1 MRPRFVQSTSLIFLL
16 FFPPLEMVVC
26 HRSFFSPSRERPSR
40 TSANYDYLQLEISKG
55 RKRRKEG
62 GVDSSFPRV
71 FESIS
76 KEKNCSLSIDCFFL
90 LWNFYSF
97 TISNEEYDPNLM
109 IASTR
114 RQRVKGLVVRTASRD
129 DRVDRSAERRLAW
142 LDRRIGGV

>member
-55 RKRRKEG
+55 RKRRKE
-62 GVDSSFPRV
+62 VDSPFPRV

-76 KEKNCSLSIDCFFL
+76 KEGYFNPLQNFEKNLSLDL
-90 LWNFYSF
+90 LLSSLELLFIHNFQ
-97 TISNEEYDPNLM
+97 
-109 IASTR
+109 
-114 RQRVKGLVVRTASRD
+114 QR
-129 DRVDRSAERRLAW
+129 
-142 LDRRIGGV
+142 I